1 MWHETI
7 AKRGSSKVAS
17 CLRHS
22 TQTYQT
28 GTKSGVFFVSWYNE
42 LHKEGVFDI
51 LSHKLPTRGH
61 TFLRNDSDFAQF
73 EKIKSSAIVLRL

>member
-1 MWHETI
+1 MYMWHETI

-28 GTKSGVFFVSWYNE
+28 GTKSLVFFSSVGTMNFIKKGYLISVAINSQLE
-42 LHKEGVFDI
+42 DTPSLGMI
-51 LSHKLPTRGH
+51 PTSPN
-61 TFLRNDSDFAQF
+61 L
-73 EKIKSSAIVLRL
+73 KK